1 MLNHINHKMPIYKD
15 CTLFE
20 VLAVSMVW
28 LVLAGAFLSLLT
40 WALFGFAFIG
50 CAIVLISMVHTVR
63 FLLGRL
69 QKIKYGKPY
78 GYYQQLFFKKASGI
92 SWISLFWQSP
102 WLVKEDRWS
111 VRRMH
116 HDT

>member
-20 VLAVSMVW
+20 LLMVTISYLLAVGS
-28 LVLAGAFLSLLT
+28 FLSLFT
-40 WALFGFAFIG
+40 WLLLGYASIG
-50 CAIVLISMVHTVR
+50 CAITLLSMVHVSR

-78 GYYQQLFFKKASGI
+78 GYYQHLFLKKMAGI
-92 SWISLFWQSP
+92 PVISAFWQSP
-102 WLVKEDRWS
+102 WVLREGRWS
-111 VRRMH
+111 VRRWH
-116 HDT
+116 HEI